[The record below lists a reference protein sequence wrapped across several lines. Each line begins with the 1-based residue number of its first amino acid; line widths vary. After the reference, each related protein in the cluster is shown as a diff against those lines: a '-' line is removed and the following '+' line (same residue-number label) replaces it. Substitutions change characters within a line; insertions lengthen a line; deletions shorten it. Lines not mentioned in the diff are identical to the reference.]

1 MLNCGYLQ
9 VCVDGMSL
17 PFSELSYTFLPCVYL
32 QAHCYYV
39 VLKSFNDAIEAKGM
53 SPANE
58 EIMRKLC
65 SLYAMYWMVQN
76 SGEFMAVSESHKQ
89 YEIVCCDSMCYV
101 YECYISLK

>member
-1 MLNCGYLQ
+1 MC
-9 VCVDGMSL
+9 VCVCVSAGSL
-17 PFSELSYTFLPCVYL
+17 L
-32 QAHCYYV
+32 

-76 SGEFMAVSESHKQ
+76 SGEFMAVS
-89 YEIVCCDSMCYV
+89 
-101 YECYISLK
+101 

>member
-1 MLNCGYLQ
+1 M
-9 VCVDGMSL
+9 
-17 PFSELSYTFLPCVYL
+17 
-32 QAHCYYV
+32 

-89 YEIVCCDSMCYV
+89 CFLTI
-101 YECYISLK
+101 

>member
-1 MLNCGYLQ
+1 MKPLAIFHNFSQFHMC
-9 VCVDGMSL
+9 VCVCVCV
-17 PFSELSYTFLPCVYL
+17 CVYL

-58 EIMRKLC
+58 EIMKKLC

-76 SGEFMAVSESHKQ
+76 SGEFMAVSESHTNNT
-89 YEIVCCDSMCYV
+89 ILCV
-101 YECYISLK
+101 

>member
-1 MLNCGYLQ
+1 M
-9 VCVDGMSL
+9 CV
-17 PFSELSYTFLPCVYL
+17 CVYL

-76 SGEFMAVSESHKQ
+76 SGEFMAVS
-89 YEIVCCDSMCYV
+89 
-101 YECYISLK
+101 

>member
-1 MLNCGYLQ
+1 M
-9 VCVDGMSL
+9 
-17 PFSELSYTFLPCVYL
+17 
-32 QAHCYYV
+32 

-76 SGEFMAVSESHKQ
+76 SGEFMAVS
-89 YEIVCCDSMCYV
+89 
-101 YECYISLK
+101 

>member
-1 MLNCGYLQ
+1 MW
-9 VCVDGMSL
+9 
-17 PFSELSYTFLPCVYL
+17 
-32 QAHCYYV
+32 
-39 VLKSFNDAIEAKGM
+39 FNDAIEAKGM

-89 YEIVCCDSMCYV
+89 YNLVCCD
-101 YECYISLK
+101 YECYISQDECNHFATQISINWCLN